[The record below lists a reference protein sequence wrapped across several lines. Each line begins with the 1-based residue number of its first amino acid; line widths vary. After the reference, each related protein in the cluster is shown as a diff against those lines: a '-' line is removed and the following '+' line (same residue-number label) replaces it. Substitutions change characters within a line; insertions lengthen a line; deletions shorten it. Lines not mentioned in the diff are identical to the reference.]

1 MKRIEKRTAKKLFNG
16 GKQIYAIPCRLNI
29 NSWWTTF
36 MPLNNAKDFDKQV
49 NEIEFYNCSY
59 ETGRYLHY
67 YINEETIE
75 SE

>member
-1 MKRIEKRTAKKLFNG
+1 MKRVEKRTAKKLFNA

-29 NSWWTTF
+29 NSVWVSF
-36 MPLNNAKDFDKQV
+36 IPLHSSKDFDKQV

-59 ETGRYLHY
+59 MTGRYLHY
-67 YINEETIE
+67 YINEETME

>member
-1 MKRIEKRTAKKLFNG
+1 MKRIEKRTAKKLFNA

-29 NSWWTTF
+29 NSGWVSPI
-36 MPLNNAKDFDKQV
+36 PLHNTKEFDKQI

-67 YINEETIE
+67 YINEETTE